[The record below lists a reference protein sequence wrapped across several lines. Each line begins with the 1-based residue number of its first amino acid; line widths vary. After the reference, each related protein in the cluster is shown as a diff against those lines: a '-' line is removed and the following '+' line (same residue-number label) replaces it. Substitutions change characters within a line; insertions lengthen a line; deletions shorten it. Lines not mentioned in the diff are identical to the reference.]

1 MFSDTITQRLVA
13 AAKAHAI
20 EPAALLALVEVETGG
35 KCFEEDGRTPA
46 FLYERHV
53 AWREAKQRGCLTA
66 FIRAGLA
73 TPKWDRATQYKDQ
86 RSSAQRLELMR
97 RAKAI
102 DAETA
107 LRAAS
112 HGLGQIMGNLAER
125 LGFADAADMVA
136 HMTGSLDG
144 QIDCLLREL
153 AATHLVA
160 PLNAH
165 EWAHVA
171 RIYNGA
177 GYAQNRYDVR
187 LADAYKRWCR
197 RLVTMDPLRRSDSE
211 ASGRAASPDQALSR
225 DEIRAI
231 QLRLRELGFAEV
243 GTADGAFGTRT
254 IGAIAAFQAH
264 EGLPVSGRYDAATRA
279 ALNVAEPR
287 PVARERADT
296 SAADMKAAGSRTI
309 AQADKLSWWG
319 RLKIWLGVGAVAGGT
334 AEQGGLL
341 GEAQQAVDTAR
352 QAKGILESLHEL
364 AAPLLR
370 DPVILVFGAVL
381 IVAGVAVFLGARRIT
396 AARLAD
402 HRSGLHAG
410 SET

>member
-1 MFSDTITQRLVA
+1 MFPDKITRALIKA
-13 AAKAHAI
+13 ANASHI
-20 EPAALLALVEVETGG
+20 EPAALLALVEVETAG
-35 KCFEEDGRTPA
+35 KAFEEDGRTPA

-53 AWREAKQRGCLTA
+53 AWREAKKRGCLAA

-73 TPKWDRATQYKDQ
+73 TPKWDRATQYRDQ
-86 RSSAQRLELMR
+86 RTSAQRLELMR
-97 RAKAI
+97 AARAI

-107 LRAAS
+107 LRSAS
-112 HGLGQIMGNLAER
+112 HGLGQIMGHLAER

-177 GYAQNRYDVR
+177 AYAQNRYDVR

-197 RLVTMDPLRRSDSE
+197 RLVTMDGHAPAPEPS
-211 ASGRAASPDQALSR
+211 LSR

-231 QLRLRELGFAEV
+231 QLRLRELGFAEA
-243 GTADGAFGTRT
+243 GSADGAFGTRT

-264 EGLPVSGRYDAATRA
+264 EGLPVSGRYDDTTRA

-287 PVARERADT
+287 PVARERAEA

-309 AQADKLSWWG
+309 GEADRLSGWG
-319 RLKIWLGVGAVAGGT
+319 RLKIWLGVGAVAGGA
-334 AEQGGLL
+334 AEQSGLL

-364 AAPLLR
+364 AAPFLR

-410 SET
+410 S

>member
-1 MFSDTITQRLVA
+1 MFSDKITRAVTA
-13 AAKAHAI
+13 TAKAHAI

-35 KCFEEDGRTPA
+35 KCFEQYGRTPA

-53 AWREAKQRGCLTA
+53 AWREAKRRGVLAA
-66 FIRAGLA
+66 FVRAGLA
-73 TPKWDRATQYKDQ
+73 IPKWDRATQYGDQ
-86 RSSAQRLELMR
+86 RSSAQRLDLMR

-107 LRAAS
+107 LRSAS

-144 QIDCLLREL
+144 QIDCLIREL
-153 AATHLVA
+153 TATHLVA

-177 GYAQNRYDVR
+177 GFAQNRYDVR
-187 LADAYKRWCR
+187 LADAHKRWCR
-197 RLVTMDPLRRSDSE
+197 RLISTD
-211 ASGRAASPDQALSR
+211 GRAAPPEQSLSR
-225 DEIRAI
+225 DEIRSI

-243 GTADGAFGTRT
+243 GSADGVWGTRT
-254 IGAIAAFQAH
+254 VGAIAAFQAH
-264 EGLPVSGRYDAATRA
+264 EGLPVSGHYDEATRA

-287 PVARERADT
+287 APSRERAEA
-296 SAADMKAAGSRTI
+296 SAAEVKAQGSRTLR
-309 AQADKLSWWG
+309 QADNLSWWG
-319 RLKIWLGVGAVAGGT
+319 RLKIWLGVGALGGGA

-341 GEAQQAVDTAR
+341 GQAQDAVDKAHQVR
-352 QAKGILESLHEL
+352 GLYDSLHDL
-364 AAPLLR
+364 VAPLLGA
-370 DPVILVFGAVL
+370 PAVLVFGVVL
-381 IVAGVAVFLGARRIT
+381 IVAGIAVYLGARHIV

-402 HRSGLHAG
+402 HRSGAHAG
-410 SET
+410 SEV